1 MNRTTRKNMGLPQ
14 RAYPAELPPDYPRS
28 RSETIGPT
36 PERLRRAIGEDGK
49 PAVSEVDLGENVNW
63 KAFRL
68 NDAPLGRLL
77 HCKHPKITVDQFNA
91 GESYHAVVYYTGM
104 MASGVVDPSRV
115 VVDGGQHKHIPDR
128 LIAAKARY
136 EIIIKRMPYEL
147 HHIVDA
153 VVVQEIPLAEYAERF
168 TRIKKRP
175 TRQAVALDRLC
186 MGLDWLVSH
195 FDIGRKPVRMQAH
208 VGEMPVILP
217 PEPPETVTSFGMAI
231 TGDDV

>member
-1 MNRTTRKNMGLPQ
+1 MKPMHRKNMGMPQ
-14 RAYPAELPPDYPRS
+14 RAYPAELPPEEPHS

-36 PERLRRAIGEDGK
+36 PERLRRAIGDDGK
-49 PAVSEVDLGENVNW
+49 PVVSEVDLGENVNW

-91 GESYHAVVYYTGM
+91 GEAYHAVVYYTGM

-136 EIIIKRMPYEL
+136 ERIIKGTAKRAFHDRMPYEL

-153 VVVQEIPLAEYAERF
+153 VVVQEIPLGEYAERF
-168 TRIKKRP
+168 QRIKERRS
-175 TRQAVALDRLC
+175 RQAVALDRLH

-208 VGEMPVILP
+208 VGERPEIQP
-217 PEPPETVTSFGMAI
+217 PQEIAS
-231 TGDDV
+231 D